1 MYVTIFISWPL
12 GKLLDC
18 VLGGDHGN
26 KRFKAH
32 ELRWLLKEHV
42 TEALQMTQQ
51 QMIDEAV
58 DGPEGASFSVPF
70 GSNTNDDQ
78 ENVPAGQ
85 KGITKGEFK
94 IFLGA
99 LAL

>member
-1 MYVTIFISWPL
+1 
-12 GKLLDC
+12 
-18 VLGGDHGN
+18 
-26 KRFKAH
+26 
-32 ELRWLLKEHV
+32 
-42 TEALQMTQQ
+42 MTQQ

-78 ENVPAGQ
+78 ENRPAGQ